1 MVYTG
6 NIRNQMGMV
15 RIPSNKAAKVDRNR
29 VIGKMV
35 NNRDIVFYPII
46 IVFLLEGMSYCDIQR
61 VVVNVQ
67 EVNMG
72 PLYII
77 RYRTK

>member
-1 MVYTG
+1 MVYTD

-15 RIPSNKAAKVDRNR
+15 RIPSNKETKVDRNR

-46 IVFLLEGMSYCDIQR
+46 IVFLLEEMSYYDIQR

>member
-1 MVYTG
+1 MVYTD

-15 RIPSNKAAKVDRNR
+15 RIPSNKAEKVDRNR
-29 VIGKMV
+29 VIGKMA

-46 IVFLLEGMSYCDIQR
+46 IVFLLEERSYYDIQH
-61 VVVNVQ
+61 VVVNVR